1 MASAAGVL
9 CPCPVC
15 KGEPVSSVKVRSN
28 HMKIYHSVKEEVATV
43 SNVPEEREK
52 SQTEEEE
59 IEVEFLSELELDEV
73 MHQSVE
79 TPAPQPPG
87 HSRELNIYPVLKDGL
102 FPRPWGQ
109 KTWGLKAPHS
119 GASTQRNQM
128 KKQLKST
135 SFVKDTL
142 QR

>member
-1 MASAAGVL
+1 MNAIDKMASAAGVL

-28 HMKIYHSVKEEVATV
+28 HMKIYNSVKEEVATV

-102 FPRPWGQ
+102 FPRPRGQ
-109 KTWGLKAPHS
+109 ETC
-119 GASTQRNQM
+119 
-128 KKQLKST
+128 
-135 SFVKDTL
+135 
-142 QR
+142 

>member
-1 MASAAGVL
+1 MKAFRSPNAMNAIDKMASAAGVL
-9 CPCPVC
+9 CPVC

-28 HMKIYHSVKEEVATV
+28 HMKIYDSVKEEVATV

-73 MHQSVE
+73 VHQSVE

-102 FPRPWGQ
+102 FPRPRGQ
-109 KTWGLKAPHS
+109 ETC
-119 GASTQRNQM
+119 
-128 KKQLKST
+128 
-135 SFVKDTL
+135 
-142 QR
+142 

>member
-15 KGEPVSSVKVRSN
+15 KGKLVSSVKVRSN
-28 HMKIYHSVKEEVATV
+28 RMKICYSAKDKVATV

-52 SQTEEEE
+52 SQTEEEG

-87 HSRELNIYPVLKDGL
+87 HSREFNIYPVLKDGL
-102 FPRPWGQ
+102 FPWPWGQ
-109 KTWGLKAPHS
+109 ETC
-119 GASTQRNQM
+119 
-128 KKQLKST
+128 
-135 SFVKDTL
+135 
-142 QR
+142 

>member
-1 MASAAGVL
+1 MVSAAGVL
-9 CPCPVC
+9 CPCPMC
-15 KGEPVSSVKVRSN
+15 KGKPVTSVKVRGN
-28 HMKIYHSVKEEVATV
+28 HLKICYSAKDEVATV
-43 SNVPEEREK
+43 SNVPEESEK

-102 FPRPWGQ
+102 FPRPRGQ
-109 KTWGLKAPHS
+109 ETC
-119 GASTQRNQM
+119 
-128 KKQLKST
+128 
-135 SFVKDTL
+135 
-142 QR
+142 